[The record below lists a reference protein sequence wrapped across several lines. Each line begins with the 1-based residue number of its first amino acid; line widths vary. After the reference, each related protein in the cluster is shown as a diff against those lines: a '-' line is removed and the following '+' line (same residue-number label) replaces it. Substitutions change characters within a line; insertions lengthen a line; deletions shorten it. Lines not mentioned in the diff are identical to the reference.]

1 MRGWAVLLRERTARY
16 QGGDNVSAGEKREAV
31 VREALRQKARNRACN
46 RRMKMRKT
54 ARREVRGDE
63 QGYGEVKEARPARE
77 RVKVREALQGQ
88 GTGKE
93 NPNPQGPGQNFS
105 PVPLQAAFD
114 RPHSD
119 PAAAEAHPKAAEAP
133 KQDMGTGPDSQQNQ
147 ADGGNCGV
155 SVTPFQLISRI
166 NSQAAS

>member
-1 MRGWAVLLRERTARY
+1 M
-16 QGGDNVSAGEKREAV
+16 
-31 VREALRQKARNRACN
+31 
-46 RRMKMRKT
+46 
-54 ARREVRGDE
+54 
-63 QGYGEVKEARPARE
+63 KEARPARE

-93 NPNPQGPGQNFS
+93 NPHPQGPGQNFS

-119 PAAAEAHPKAAEAP
+119 SAAAQAHPKAAEAP

-147 ADGGNCGV
+147 ADGGNRGV
-155 SVTPFQLISRI
+155 SVTRMRIPRNRKQRPGSPHNPHLVPPETSGRMCQASRGGARKGLDPAH
-166 NSQAAS
+166 SAFPGAPPRPAPPRREPGRASC